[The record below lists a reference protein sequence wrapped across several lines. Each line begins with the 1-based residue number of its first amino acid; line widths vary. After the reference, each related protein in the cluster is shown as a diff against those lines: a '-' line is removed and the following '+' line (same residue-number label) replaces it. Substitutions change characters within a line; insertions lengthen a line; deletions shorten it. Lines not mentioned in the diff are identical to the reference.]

1 MIHEQVLEDLKRINI
16 DGKDLRMIKILYW
29 SQNAAVIVEGE
40 LSDWVEIQRGVRQGC
55 VLSHDLFNLY
65 SEGALIE
72 IRDVEGIKNWR
83 G

>member
-16 DGKDLRMIKILYW
+16 DGKDLRMIKNLYW

-55 VLSHDLFNLY
+55 VLSPDLFNLY

-83 G
+83 D